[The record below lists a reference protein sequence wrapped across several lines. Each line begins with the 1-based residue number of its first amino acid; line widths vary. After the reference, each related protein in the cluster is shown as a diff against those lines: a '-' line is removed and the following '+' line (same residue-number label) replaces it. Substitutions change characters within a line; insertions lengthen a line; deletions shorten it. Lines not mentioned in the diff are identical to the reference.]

1 MNDTQASAST
11 KLPPIHPGEI
21 LNEEFLRPLNI
32 TPSRLA
38 KAIGVHTRQVHAI
51 VNGQQSINAETPLL
65 LSRFFGNSAEHWRN
79 RQSQHDLPTRNL
91 RRV

>member
-1 MNDTQASAST
+1 MVWGVNDTQASAST

-38 KAIGVHTRQVHAI
+38 NAIGVDPRRIHAI
-51 VNGQQSINAETPLL
+51 VQGQRSITAETALL
-65 LSRFFGNSAEHWRN
+65 LSRFLAFPPVPDWSAA
-79 RQSQHDLPTRNL
+79 S
-91 RRV
+91 V